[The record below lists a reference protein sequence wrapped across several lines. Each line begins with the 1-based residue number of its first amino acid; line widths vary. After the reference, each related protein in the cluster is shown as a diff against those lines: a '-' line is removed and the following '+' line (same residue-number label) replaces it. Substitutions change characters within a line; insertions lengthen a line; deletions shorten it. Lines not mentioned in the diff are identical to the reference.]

1 MCSVPLRCSQNFWLL
16 MTDMTDTIVRTQQ
29 EHPRLSEYRHAYKA
43 HTHTHTRATAM
54 VETYIHTKKKKQRTN
69 CSHDV
74 MSTIANL
81 VLSQN
86 HPKYFQNQGDRSFP
100 IKSWSSHSLT
110 FQWYARWRWVA
121 TLSSACFPW
130 RNAWWPH
137 GCTPLSHGAPTW
149 NGSGNMGL
157 GTPIAGWYL

>member
-1 MCSVPLRCSQNFWLL
+1 MFPELLTSHDWHDWYYCKNTTGTSETIRVPTCLQG
-16 MTDMTDTIVRTQQ
+16 
-29 EHPRLSEYRHAYKA
+29 A
-43 HTHTHTRATAM
+43 HTHIPGLRLWLKH
-54 VETYIHTKKKKQRTN
+54 IFIPKKKQRTN